1 MCGIENLLICKSIYR
16 RWLRDARGI
25 LSLHASQI
33 DRNSCFMSYFFAHLV
48 IREEFRNIL
57 HLIVHEHEV
66 QKIDLILPL
75 LNDFDVFFRDIQAL
89 NSVKN
94 KIFKVKRLFILLKI
108 IYISQI

>member
-1 MCGIENLLICKSIYR
+1 
-16 RWLRDARGI
+16 
-25 LSLHASQI
+25 
-33 DRNSCFMSYFFAHLV
+33 MSYFFAHLV
-48 IREEFRNIL
+48 IWEEFRNIL

>member
-1 MCGIENLLICKSIYR
+1 MCGIENLLICKSIYS

-33 DRNSCFMSYFFAHLV
+33 DRNSCFMSYFLAHLV